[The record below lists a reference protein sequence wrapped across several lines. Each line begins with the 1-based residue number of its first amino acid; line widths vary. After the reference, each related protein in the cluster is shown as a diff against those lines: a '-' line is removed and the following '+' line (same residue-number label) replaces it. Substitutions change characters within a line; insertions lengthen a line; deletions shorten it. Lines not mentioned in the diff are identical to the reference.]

1 MNGHRNGWGSTA
13 FIQILKILLGYR
25 YIERVHT
32 ASLPWFSFPL
42 VYLLSKKPT
51 GSQSNSMLIFLLKLN
66 MPGKKTHNNDDP
78 CLCKTMT
85 TNTKWAILHFPR
97 QLTLW
102 ASTIVFSFF
111 LPNLLYPLPFHTL
124 SQWSP
129 VLFSSDTE
137 GIYRELPNL
146 PSRKCSIP
154 STSVPID
161 STFTLA
167 TQDAT
172 PLAFLGP
179 HSSFVH
185 WISSSPSFS
194 RTLSQLPWDWFS
206 TPFSFCRNLLMG
218 GSH

>member
-1 MNGHRNGWGSTA
+1 M
-13 FIQILKILLGYR
+13 
-25 YIERVHT
+25 HT

-42 VYLLSKKPT
+42 FYLLSKIPT

-66 MPGKKTHNNDDP
+66 IPGKKKTHNNNDP

-97 QLTLW
+97 QLTLC

-111 LPNLLYPLPFHTL
+111 LPNHLYPLPFHTL

-129 VLFSSDTE
+129 VLFSLATK

-154 STSVPID
+154 STSVPIN

-172 PLAFLGP
+172 PLAYLGP

-206 TPFSFCRNLLMG
+206 TPFSFCKNLLMR